1 MKDLPKPLRDVVQRL
16 AGLPGMGPKSAL
28 RAGLTMLKWPR
39 ERAEGLGQAII
50 DMRRSMCFCS
60 RCHALSESDPCP
72 ICDDPSRDA
81 TRLCLVGEWDSLIA
95 MEQAAMYSG
104 LYMVLGGLIAP
115 LDGVRQ
121 ENLEIDTLKRRLAE
135 DTVEE
140 LILALGATMEAE
152 ATASYIKNMV
162 ERKYPGVAVTRLAQG
177 IPLGAEVKHV
187 DKETLRQSL
196 LHRQK
201 I

>member
-1 MKDLPKPLRDVVQRL
+1 
-16 AGLPGMGPKSAL
+16 
-28 RAGLTMLKWPR
+28 
-39 ERAEGLGQAII
+39 
-50 DMRRSMCFCS
+50 
-60 RCHALSESDPCP
+60 
-72 ICDDPSRDA
+72 
-81 TRLCLVGEWDSLIA
+81 